1 MAHALLSPSSAA
13 RWCTCPGSVGL
24 TKDMPEEASPYAD
37 DGTRMHAKA
46 AAAITARQ
54 PIPAQP
60 GSPEE
65 LLNEYINFVIDE
77 SRGSTLMIEQPL
89 DIGKI
94 TGEKGAKGTADAV
107 VVKSDVV
114 HVIDLKWGAGVPVDA
129 ENNRQLSIYAMAA
142 LDLFTDSTDFKR
154 VRMTIVQPRVGDG
167 RPRSWEISVEE
178 LNALRAEIRKH
189 AATAMQMAAGIIE
202 PTFCPS
208 KDACRFCKARGC
220 CKHFAAS
227 ALSAAGIEP
236 QFDSM
241 DQPMTPAERGRLLD
255 AVPVV
260 EAWLK
265 HFTDESLKLALD
277 GGELPTGYKLVRGRP
292 GVRKWADDEAAEKM
306 LAGMKVPKAERT
318 VSKVISPTA
327 AQKLVKAQKLSEAQW
342 SKLEVLVTRS
352 EGALAL
358 APESDK
364 RPAVEP
370 PSVAEAF
377 PVIEE
382 KPAPEWL

>member
-1 MAHALLSPSSAA
+1 
-13 RWCTCPGSVGL
+13 
-24 TKDMPEEASPYAD
+24 MPEEASPYAY
-37 DGTRMHAKA
+37 DGTRMHEKAAKA
-46 AAAITARQ
+46 IIART
-54 PIPAQP
+54 PVPAQP

-77 SRGSTLMIEQPL
+77 SGGNVLMVERSVP
-89 DIGKI
+89 IGKI
-94 TGEKGAKGTADAV
+94 TGEQGAVGTADAI
-107 VVKSDVV
+107 VVKDDLL

-129 ENNRQLSIYAMAA
+129 EGNRQLSIYAMAA
-142 LDLFTDSTDFKR
+142 LDELTGDTGIKR

-178 LNALRAEIRKH
+178 LNAIRAEIRKH

-292 GVRKWADDEAAEKM
+292 GIRKWADDEAAEKM
-306 LAGMKVPKAERT
+306 LAGMKVPKADRT

-342 SKLEVLVTRS
+342 SKLEALVTRS

>member
-24 TKDMPEEASPYAD
+24 TKDMPNESSPYAEE
-37 DGTRMHAKA
+37 GTRMHELAAKA
-46 AAAITARQ
+46 IIARE

-77 SRGSTLMIEQPL
+77 SRGNVIMVERSVN
-89 DIGKI
+89 IGRI
-94 TGEKGAKGTADAV
+94 TGEAGAFGTADAIIIKDDSLHV
-107 VVKSDVV
+107 V
-114 HVIDLKWGAGVPVDA
+114 DLKWGAGVPVDA
-129 ENNRQLSIYAMAA
+129 EGNRQLLIYAMAA
-142 LDLFTDSTDFKR
+142 LDELTGDTGIRS

-167 RPRSWEISVEE
+167 RPRSWEISIEE
-178 LNALRAEIRKH
+178 LKAARAEIRKH
-189 AATAMQMAAGIIE
+189 AETALQMAAGIID
-202 PTFCPS
+202 PVFCPS
-208 KDACRFCKARGC
+208 KAACQFCKARGC

-241 DQPMTPAERGRLLD
+241 EQPMTPSERGRLLD
-255 AVPVV
+255 AVPTV

-265 HFTDESLKLALD
+265 AFTDESLKLALD
-277 GGELPTGYKLVRGRP
+277 GALPDGYKLVRGRP
-292 GVRKWADDEAAEKM
+292 GIRKWTDDEAAEKA
-306 LAGMKVPKAERT
+306 LASMKVAKADRT

-327 AQKLVKAQKLSEAQW
+327 AQKLVKAQKISEAQW
-342 SKLEVLVTRS
+342 AKLEALVTRS
-352 EGALAL
+352 EGSLTL

-370 PSVAEAF
+370 PSVGDEF